1 MTISIEL
8 LSAIN
13 HLCTYIEAKIL
24 LASMHY
30 NGTKPTFAQIQQLT
44 GIPHSNNY
52 FRVRKQ
58 LIDRDYLFIDDN
70 GVYINADAI
79 LKDYKE
85 EFGC

>member
-8 LSAIN
+8 LRAIN

-24 LASMHY
+24 LASMHC

-58 LIDRDYLFIDDN
+58 LVDRGYLFIDDN
-70 GVYINADAI
+70 GVYVNTDAI
-79 LKDYKE
+79 LKDYEE
-85 EFGC
+85 EFVC

>member
-8 LSAIN
+8 LRAIN

-24 LASMHY
+24 LAVIHY
-30 NGTKPTFAQIQQLT
+30 NGIRPTFTQIQQLT

-58 LIDRDYLFIDDN
+58 LVDRGYLFIDDN
-70 GVYINADAI
+70 GVHVNTDTI
-79 LKDYKE
+79 LKDYE
-85 EFGC
+85 ENTTC

>member
-8 LSAIN
+8 LRAIN

-24 LASMHY
+24 FAAMYY

-58 LIDRDYLFIDDN
+58 LIDHGYLFIDGN
-70 GVYINADAI
+70 MHVNVDAI
-79 LKDYKE
+79 LKDYEE
-85 EFGC
+85 EFEC

>member
-8 LSAIN
+8 LRAIN

-24 LASMHY
+24 LAAIHY

-58 LIDRDYLFIDDN
+58 LIDRGYLCIDDN
-70 GVYINADAI
+70 GVHINADAI
-79 LKDYKE
+79 LKDYEE
-85 EFGC
+85 EFAC

>member
-8 LSAIN
+8 LRAIN

-24 LASMHY
+24 LAAIHY

-52 FRVRKQ
+52 FKVRKQ
-58 LIDRDYLFIDDN
+58 LIDRGYLFIDDN
-70 GVYINADAI
+70 GAHVNTDVI
-79 LKDYKE
+79 LKDYEE
-85 EFGC
+85 EFEC

>member
-8 LSAIN
+8 LSSIH

-24 LASMHY
+24 LATIHY
-30 NGTKPTFAQIQQLT
+30 DGTKPTFVQMQQLT

-58 LIDRDYLFIDDN
+58 LVDRGYLFIDNN
-70 GVYINADAI
+70 GVHVNTDAI

-85 EFGC
+85 EFVC